1 MVGGRTDIGEAD
13 SNAQATHMDLFP
25 TYRGVNVNPTGLK
38 GSKTDLS
45 AAERVM
51 RVVYRIADMTS
62 TTVCVIFRGSDIVTT
77 SVSKA
82 DSPAKTLHTSV
93 SIPHTGV
100 DAAHTDVDAGRTRP
114 GFMGMNVNAA
124 YMHASTIQ
132 TGVDVSHR
140 VLVMTQRPNSDTP
153 RSVSNP
159 VSRPQNDDA
168 KL

>member
-82 DSPAKTLHTSV
+82 DSPVKTLHTSV

-100 DAAHTDVDAGRTRP
+100 DAAVDAMSSLLEPLIMAILG
-114 GFMGMNVNAA
+114 
-124 YMHASTIQ
+124 
-132 TGVDVSHR
+132 
-140 VLVMTQRPNSDTP
+140 VLVGGLVIAMYLPIF
-153 RSVSNP
+153 
-159 VSRPQNDDA
+159 
-168 KL
+168 KLGAVV